1 MTPDLGLLCKQ
12 LGYTFLNPKLLD
24 SAVTHRSAGVD
35 NNERLEYLGD
45 AALNFFVAAE
55 LYTRHPKAPEGD
67 LSRLRATLV
76 NGITLAAIART
87 FDLGSFLRLGPGEL
101 KSGGHRRESI
111 LAGAFEAVVG
121 AVYLDRGFEA
131 CRQILLSIYEKRF
144 AEVSPETALKD
155 PKTRLQ
161 EHLQAR
167 RQALPVYRVIEV
179 AGQEHAQVFIVECVV
194 SGIAAHTIG
203 QGSSRRI
210 AEQNAAAKALTILA
224 EEYTRARAHG

>member
-1 MTPDLGLLCKQ
+1 MPDVDLLCKQ
-12 LGYTFLNPKLLD
+12 LGYSFSNPKLLQ
-24 SAVTHRSAGVD
+24 SALTHRSAGVD

-55 LYTRHPKAPEGD
+55 LFMRHPKAQEGD
-67 LSRLRATLV
+67 LSRLRASLV

-87 FDLGSFLRLGPGEL
+87 FDLGNFLRLGPGEL

-111 LAGAFEAVVG
+111 LAGAFEAVIG
-121 AVYLDRGFEA
+121 AMYLDRGFEA
-131 CRQILLSIYEKRF
+131 CCQILLSIYAKRF

-167 RQALPVYRVIEV
+167 RQPLPAYRVVEV
-179 AGQEHAQVFIVECVV
+179 AGEEHAQVFVVECVV
-194 SGIAAHTIG
+194 PGIPAHTVG

-210 AEQNAAAKALTILA
+210 AEQNAAAKALTFLS
-224 EEYTRARAHG
+224 EEFLRARAHG